1 MKTTESSFVPL
12 KVSNTAVLIYSSG
25 NIRVYCRI
33 RPAFDAEAKTIVDF
47 IGEDGSLVVIDPLK
61 PWKDGRKIFEFNRV
75 FGSSA
80 TQGRYFDMTS
90 LFMF

>member
-1 MKTTESSFVPL
+1 M
-12 KVSNTAVLIYSSG
+12 LIYSSG

-33 RPAFDAEAKTIVDF
+33 RPAFDAEAKTVIDF

-61 PWKDGRKIFEFNRV
+61 PWQDGRKIFEFNRV